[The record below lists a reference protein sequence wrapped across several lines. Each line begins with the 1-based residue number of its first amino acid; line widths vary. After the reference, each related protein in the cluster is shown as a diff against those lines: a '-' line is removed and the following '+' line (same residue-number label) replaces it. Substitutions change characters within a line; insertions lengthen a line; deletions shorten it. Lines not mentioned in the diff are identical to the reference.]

1 MKQSS
6 HLESSAGTGGTGR
19 AGILP
24 DRDTETPVD
33 RKSRSKNSPMKQS
46 TPMESPAVTG
56 GTGRTGILQDRET
69 ETSVGRMSEKE

>member
-19 AGILP
+19 TGILP
-24 DRDTETPVD
+24 DRETETPVD
-33 RKSRSKNSPMKQS
+33 RMSRSKNSPMKQS

-56 GTGRTGILQDRET
+56 GTGRQTLG
-69 ETSVGRMSEKE
+69 TSACSSWWSCW